1 MTRKRLILIF
11 LTVFAIAKI
20 FLSLGASWSEPQV
33 QSRLQLFQTD
43 LVLHGVEFA
52 SKQDDRVTTLLG
64 KEPYLQAQQQYE
76 KARKEAEQNRTQ
88 LQAKLAPSDRAQPV
102 EFAETGQTSPI
113 REAIAKIDREINEL
127 DVNLSILQARQ
138 GDLEAARQTWQNLQE
153 RSPSLAIEKTVGIL
167 QELWQDTPTIASDAE
182 IVLQNNLEGWFRF
195 QALNRFYEVTQQ
207 NNALSELQ
215 AEEEIISQNAIVKLA
230 IIGGLP
236 IIGGILGISLL
247 LGLLVQWILQKEN
260 SLLGTRAKN
269 WQVAWDSEVT
279 WQVLIVG
286 FFAVSQLILPFI
298 LPFAVALLGLNP
310 AGFSLREKALY
321 ILITYLLMMVGGL
334 SVLYFSLR
342 SYFPLP
348 EGWFRFQWLSK
359 WVLWGLGGY
368 FVAVPSVLIV
378 SLINQ
383 QIWQGQGGGNP
394 IILLALEARDRWAL
408 FIFLI
413 TASLAA
419 PIFEEIMFR
428 GFLLPSLTRY
438 VPLWGAIGLSGLIFA
453 IAHLSLAEV
462 LPLTILGIIL
472 GFVYARSQNLLASI
486 FLHSLWNSGTLL
498 SLFVLGE
505 DNLFIE
511 EVHQ

>member
-20 FLSLGASWSEPQV
+20 FLSLEASWREPQV

-43 LVLHGVEFA
+43 LVLHGVEFTR
-52 SKQDDRVTTLLG
+52 KQDDRLKTVLG
-64 KEPYLQAQQQYE
+64 KEPYLEAQQQYE
-76 KARKEAEQNRTQ
+76 KAKKEAEENRDR
-88 LQAKLAPSDRAQPV
+88 LQAKLAPQTPAKPV
-102 EFAETGQTSPI
+102 DFAETPQQSQI
-113 REAIAKIDREINEL
+113 REAIAQIDRDIDRLE
-127 DVNLSILQARQ
+127 VNLSILQARRGEIQ
-138 GDLEAARQTWQNLQE
+138 AARQTWQNLQA
-153 RSPSLAIEKTVGIL
+153 RLPSLDIAQTVSIL
-167 QELWQDTPTIASDAE
+167 QGLWQDPVNIAADAE
-182 IVLQNNLEGWFRF
+182 IILQNNLEGWFRF
-195 QALNRFYEVTQQ
+195 QSLNRLYEVTQQ
-207 NNALSELQ
+207 KKALSSLQ
-215 AEEEIISQNAIVKLA
+215 AEEAIISQNAIAKLA
-230 IIGGLP
+230 ILGGLP
-236 IIGGILGISLL
+236 IAGGIFGVSLL
-247 LGLLVQWILQKEN
+247 LVLLVQWVLQKER
-260 SLLGTRAKN
+260 SLLGAGAKG
-269 WQVAWDSEVT
+269 WEVAWDGEVT

-286 FFAVSQLILPFI
+286 FFAVSQLILPLV
-298 LPFAVALLGLNP
+298 LPLAMAVLGLNL

-321 ILITYLLMMVGGL
+321 ILVTYLLMTAGGL

-368 FVAVPSVLIV
+368 VVAVPLVLIV

-394 IILLALEARDRWAL
+394 LILLALQARDRWAL

-438 VPLWGAIGLSGLIFA
+438 VPVWGAIGLSGLIFA

-462 LPLTILGIIL
+462 LPLTVLGIIL
-472 GFVYARSQNLLASI
+472 GFVYARSRNLLASI
-486 FLHSLWNSGTLL
+486 LLHSLWNSGTLF
-498 SLFVLGE
+498 SLFILGG
-505 DNLFIE
+505 NG
-511 EVHQ
+511 

>member
-20 FLSLGASWSEPQV
+20 FLSLEASWSEPQV

-43 LVLHGVEFA
+43 LVLHGVEFTR
-52 SKQDDRVTTLLG
+52 KQDDRLKTVLG
-64 KEPYLQAQQQYE
+64 KEPYLEAQQQYE
-76 KARKEAEQNRTQ
+76 KAKKEAEENRDR
-88 LQAKLAPSDRAQPV
+88 LQAKLAPQTPAKSVD
-102 EFAETGQTSPI
+102 FAETPQQSQI
-113 REAIAKIDREINEL
+113 REAIAHIDRDIDRLE
-127 DVNLSILQARQ
+127 VNLSILQARRGEIQ
-138 GDLEAARQTWQNLQE
+138 AARQTWQNLQA
-153 RSPSLAIEKTVGIL
+153 RSPSLEIAQTIAILKG
-167 QELWQDTPTIASDAE
+167 LWQDPVNIAADAE
-182 IVLQNNLEGWFRF
+182 IILQNNLEGWFRF
-195 QALNRFYEVTQQ
+195 QSLNRLYEVTQQ
-207 NNALSELQ
+207 KNALSSLQ
-215 AEEEIISQNAIVKLA
+215 AEEAIISQNAIAKLA
-230 IIGGLP
+230 ILGGLP
-236 IIGGILGISLL
+236 IAGGILGVSLL
-247 LGLLVQWILQKEN
+247 LVLLVQWVLQKER
-260 SLLGTRAKN
+260 SLLGAGVKG
-269 WQVAWDSEVT
+269 WEVAWDGEVT

-286 FFAVSQLILPFI
+286 FFAVSQLILPLV
-298 LPFAVALLGLNP
+298 LPLAMAVLGLNL

-321 ILITYLLMMVGGL
+321 ILVTYLLMTAGGL

-368 FVAVPSVLIV
+368 VVAVPLVLIV

-394 IILLALEARDRWAL
+394 IILLALQARDRWAL

-438 VPLWGAIGLSGLIFA
+438 VPVWGAIGLSGLIFA

-462 LPLTILGIIL
+462 LPLTVLGIIL
-472 GFVYARSQNLLASI
+472 GFVYARSRNLLASI
-486 FLHSLWNSGTLL
+486 LLHSLWNSGTLF
-498 SLFVLGE
+498 SLFILGG
-505 DNLFIE
+505 NG
-511 EVHQ
+511 